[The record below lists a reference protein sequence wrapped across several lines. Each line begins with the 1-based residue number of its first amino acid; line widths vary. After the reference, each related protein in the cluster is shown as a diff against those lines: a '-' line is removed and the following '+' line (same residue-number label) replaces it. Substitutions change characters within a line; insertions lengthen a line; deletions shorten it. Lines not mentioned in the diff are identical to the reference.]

1 MRNPDTLF
9 KKGHPKLP
17 NAGRR
22 AGTPNKFTTL
32 KQAFINAFNSPE
44 LRGEDGLKDWAQL
57 KKNQPEF
64 YKMLTKLFPT
74 EVKVSGDLG
83 LSALSDEELAKK
95 IKDLSDD

>member
-1 MRNPDTLF
+1 MPTPKF
-9 KKGHPKLP
+9 QKGCKPSP
-17 NAGRR
+17 NAGRKK
-22 AGTPNKFTTL
+22 GTPNKFTTL
-32 KQAFINAFNSPE
+32 KQAFINAFNSPQ
-44 LRGEDGLKDWAQL
+44 LRGELGLVDWAKV